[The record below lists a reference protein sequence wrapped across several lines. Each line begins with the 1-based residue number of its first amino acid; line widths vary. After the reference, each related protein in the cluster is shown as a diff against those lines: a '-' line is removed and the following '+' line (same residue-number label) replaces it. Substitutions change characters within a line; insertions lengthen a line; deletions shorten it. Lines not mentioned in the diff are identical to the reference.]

1 MNFGMFPKDRIS
13 PEKQGSYT
21 EGLSQKGVSVTEHAC
36 CLIPDITS
44 GQLCGLILLHGVLKR
59 ISHGREIR
67 RTCTRTHTHA
77 PVHTHLHT
85 CTQAC

>member
-44 GQLCGLILLHGVLKR
+44 GQLCGLLLLH
-59 ISHGREIR
+59 
-67 RTCTRTHTHA
+67 
-77 PVHTHLHT
+77 
-85 CTQAC
+85 